1 MYSFRFLLN
10 NVDGV
15 KGVLST
21 SVNACCEEEAYD
33 IIFDEYGEDVEVLEC
48 TCTGPAFDE
57 DAMRY
62 GDF

>member
-1 MYSFRFLLN
+1 MMSFNFFLSN
-10 NVDGV
+10 IPGV
-15 KGVLST
+15 VGALST
-21 SVNACCEEEAYD
+21 DVNACCEEEAYD

-62 GDF
+62 GEF